1 VGRFWE
7 HSVNNVLWLIVTQS
21 YTVPWQRRKKVQSQL
36 NIEHVNK
43 SNRRFSGKICDCW
56 NKLHFRGEWCVLH
69 ARIGLHFACF
79 LSPIVIC
86 YCCLNRRLALE
97 FAARTVLTMGSL
109 NLQGM
114 EFARKG
120 GGLKIAR
127 KRKFKERLQ
136 NWHPCEFAR
145 TGICKEISNCN
156 FLSLQIQFYLFFANF
171 ISCKVRRPLK
181 ILSRL
186 ELYWRES
193 QCYFS
198 SFTLCLC
205 PNHAWEK
212 CHGFWFNLH
221 VMFPFDSVKL

>member
-120 GGLKIAR
+120 GGVENCKEKKIQGKAP
-127 KRKFKERLQ
+127 KLASV
-136 NWHPCEFAR
+136 W
-145 TGICKEISNCN
+145 ICKDWNLQRNQQLQFSFPANSVLSFFCKFY
-156 FLSLQIQFYLFFANF
+156 FLQSEATPQNTIEARALLTRKSVLFQFFYSMSLSKSCVRKMSRFLVQFA
-171 ISCKVRRPLK
+171 
-181 ILSRL
+181 
-186 ELYWRES
+186 
-193 QCYFS
+193 CYV
-198 SFTLCLC
+198 
-205 PNHAWEK
+205 PI
-212 CHGFWFNLH
+212 WFG
-221 VMFPFDSVKL
+221 